1 MAPTAEAGT
10 SFLLVKWEPPGM
22 PNGIVTGYFLY
33 KDGVKVYTGGGYSF
47 NITGLQVEI
56 QTVKDEYL
64 TKICWNFYTEKN
76 DYKWREHWGF
86 FSPRLFWFIY
96 IFSNERNS
104 APVHFPDA
112 TFNLS
117 LLLTITNHVIN
128 DCRSWDVTVW
138 DLYFWQVYTGYQITV
153 RACTRVGCSDGPPTT
168 LSTAQLPPKFM
179 EAPYLVVLGMIDMVE
194 ILCLISFQS
203 PRLPNLG
210 CKPINCSMH
219 V

>member
-76 DYKWREHWGF
+76 DYK
-86 FSPRLFWFIY
+86 
-96 IFSNERNS
+96 
-104 APVHFPDA
+104 
-112 TFNLS
+112 
-117 LLLTITNHVIN
+117 
-128 DCRSWDVTVW
+128 
-138 DLYFWQVYTGYQITV
+138 
-153 RACTRVGCSDGPPTT
+153 
-168 LSTAQLPPKFM
+168 
-179 EAPYLVVLGMIDMVE
+179 
-194 ILCLISFQS
+194 
-203 PRLPNLG
+203 
-210 CKPINCSMH
+210 
-219 V
+219 